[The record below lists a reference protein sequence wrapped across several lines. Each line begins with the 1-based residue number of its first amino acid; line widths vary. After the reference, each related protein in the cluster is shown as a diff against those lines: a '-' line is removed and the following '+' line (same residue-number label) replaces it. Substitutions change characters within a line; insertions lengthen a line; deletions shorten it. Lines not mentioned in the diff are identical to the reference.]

1 MNKIYDYIF
10 YSIYKNTSVTNKSI
24 PGWSTIF
31 VISII
36 IAFNLFSLLIISDF
50 DIKLIGEEG
59 FGIIP
64 LIIIGL
70 NYLYFLNN
78 RRHLDI
84 IKKYEKTENKLIYDI
99 LILVYVCFSVF
110 ILFRVLDVKIKYP
123 LTLITIII
131 LSALIPYFM
140 KPKKEKN

>member
-1 MNKIYDYIF
+1 
-10 YSIYKNTSVTNKSI
+10 VTNKSI